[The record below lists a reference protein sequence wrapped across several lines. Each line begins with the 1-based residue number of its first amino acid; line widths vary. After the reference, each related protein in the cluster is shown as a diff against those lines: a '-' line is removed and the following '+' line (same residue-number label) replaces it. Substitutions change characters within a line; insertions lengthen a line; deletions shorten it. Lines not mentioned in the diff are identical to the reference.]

1 MGQGI
6 NQANQLRHL
15 LEYAQRI
22 SQNAEPKAT
31 VYFIWSNTLKLRPES
46 VDFAIA
52 YTGLIGLAESVRDG
66 FVARH
71 PAKLDYIVPSLQ
83 RFQCTH
89 ASGWSKQWNSYWTEL
104 EGDSLIAVLGLA
116 ENLLT
121 VPGVVQLELTDEAF
135 LLASVIDL
143 IGEVARSDLHEAA
156 KAAVSEHLQDIVSYL
171 KASPVKPTS
180 ALVTIFEAITS
191 RVFGDDRL
199 TKELMRTG
207 AGRLVV
213 GFVVG
218 CSTVVGLQA
227 LAPPDANAK
236 DINKAATSVTQ
247 VCNWNLDWGT
257 KELNP
262 GFPQSAPVPAL
273 EVGTTKVVD
282 AETKSSASL
291 KEEKAN

>member
-1 MGQGI
+1 M
-6 NQANQLRHL
+6 
-15 LEYAQRI
+15 
-22 SQNAEPKAT
+22 
-31 VYFIWSNTLKLRPES
+31 
-46 VDFAIA
+46 
-52 YTGLIGLAESVRDG
+52 
-66 FVARH
+66 
-71 PAKLDYIVPSLQ
+71 
-83 RFQCTH
+83 
-89 ASGWSKQWNSYWTEL
+89 
-104 EGDSLIAVLGLA
+104 
-116 ENLLT
+116 
-121 VPGVVQLELTDEAF
+121 QLELTDEAF